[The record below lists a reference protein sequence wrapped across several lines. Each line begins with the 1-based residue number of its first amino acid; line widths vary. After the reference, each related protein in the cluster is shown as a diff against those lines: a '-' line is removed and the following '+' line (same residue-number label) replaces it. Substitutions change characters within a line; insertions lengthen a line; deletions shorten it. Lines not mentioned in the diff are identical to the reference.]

1 MVRSCSI
8 TSRTRIRLWRMLC
21 VFARLSYKLTRKVTR
36 VRLRKRE
43 PVRGILSMTQR
54 PNILGSDEVPQPART
69 LLPPNRTACIRI

>member
-1 MVRSCSI
+1 
-8 TSRTRIRLWRMLC
+8 MLC

-54 PNILGSDEVPQPART
+54 PNILGSDEVPQPA
-69 LLPPNRTACIRI
+69 